1 MLARRPT
8 MHAMH
13 AWQAFSLARIAQNP
27 LSLRAWPHFFAP
39 HPRIAQGHPAHAPA
53 APQLSRLPP
62 SSYPLCPRV
71 RARRPVADESKKR
84 KMKAS
89 MMIGALCGSASA
101 LQLGASRVGT
111 IKMMPAIGD
120 SGVEF
125 ENVRP
130 PYPRFSHL

>member
-1 MLARRPT
+1 
-8 MHAMH
+8 
-13 AWQAFSLARIAQNP
+13 
-27 LSLRAWPHFFAP
+27 
-39 HPRIAQGHPAHAPA
+39 
-53 APQLSRLPP
+53 
-62 SSYPLCPRV
+62 
-71 RARRPVADESKKR
+71 
-84 KMKAS
+84 MKAS

-130 PYPRFSHL
+130 PYPRSSHL